1 MSERGRLDRLD
12 VRLVMAFLAVAIGA
26 VAVLAGLV
34 FRETRRDVSR
44 LVREEQDHTAGVV
57 AAAAAV
63 AYRDA
68 GGWPGA
74 DLRVALAAGA
84 DLGGDVVVLD
94 ATGAPVAGSPTP
106 VGSDPVRS
114 RAVVVA
120 GRPVGSVRIVFPRG
134 SLPAAPR
141 HLRDAL
147 SRTVTG
153 AAVLAGL
160 LAVIAAV
167 FVSRRLTRPLLRLI
181 ATARAMEVG
190 DRGARVGDLRAP
202 GELGELAAAFDGMAD
217 AVDREDRLR
226 RGLVADVAHELRTP
240 LALLQATLEAMTD
253 GVVEATPAQ
262 LSALHDDVLRLGRI
276 VEDLETLAHAEA
288 ASLRLEPHPVD
299 LAEVAAGGVESL
311 RPHFEAA
318 GLQILSNVA
327 PVIVEGDRQR
337 LRQVVT
343 NLLTNALKYTPHGG
357 RVEVRVSAHAG
368 VAHLEVSDTG
378 PGIPP
383 DELPHV
389 FRRFWRGDAARDVTG
404 SGIGLTVVAEVVRAH
419 RGTVLVESPLGGG
432 TRVVV
437 MVPAAPL
444 SSPPGRRP
452 DGAASSR

>member
-1 MSERGRLDRLD
+1 
-12 VRLVMAFLAVAIGA
+12 
-26 VAVLAGLV
+26 
-34 FRETRRDVSR
+34 
-44 LVREEQDHTAGVV
+44 
-57 AAAAAV
+57 
-63 AYRDA
+63 
-68 GGWPGA
+68 
-74 DLRVALAAGA
+74 
-84 DLGGDVVVLD
+84 
-94 ATGAPVAGSPTP
+94 
-106 VGSDPVRS
+106 
-114 RAVVVA
+114 
-120 GRPVGSVRIVFPRG
+120 
-134 SLPAAPR
+134 
-141 HLRDAL
+141 
-147 SRTVTG
+147 
-153 AAVLAGL
+153 
-160 LAVIAAV
+160 
-167 FVSRRLTRPLLRLI
+167 
-181 ATARAMEVG
+181 
-190 DRGARVGDLRAP
+190 
-202 GELGELAAAFDGMAD
+202 MAD